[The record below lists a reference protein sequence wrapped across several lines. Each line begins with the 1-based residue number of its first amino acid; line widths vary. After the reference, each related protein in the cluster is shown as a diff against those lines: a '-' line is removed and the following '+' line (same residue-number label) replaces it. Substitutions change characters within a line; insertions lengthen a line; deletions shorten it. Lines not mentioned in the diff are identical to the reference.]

1 MKKLMFAAAVAAGLA
16 AFGEGIESA
25 NSVGYTTKTVAAD
38 TFYLIGVQ
46 FEKIG
51 QDGVAGLNDVL
62 IMKGI
67 EPVAYDNMFT
77 DAARIDVLVG
87 NAYQQYF
94 YINDADDGTESY
106 NLTGW
111 ADGAGNLISTA
122 DLAIGDGFWFHA
134 PTVSAGATLTVAGQ
148 VTESTEITLNVPS
161 GNAFVIRANPFP
173 LAVNLKDVATSGITA
188 VAYDNMFTDAARI
201 DVLVGNAYQQ
211 YFYINDADD
220 GTESYNIT
228 GWSDGAGNAVDA
240 NVIEVGASFWI
251 NSPAAG
257 TLTFTR

>member
-1 MKKLMFAAAVAAGLA
+1 MKKLMFAAAVAAAGLA
-16 AFGEGIESA
+16 FGIESA

-46 FEKIG
+46 FEKVG

-62 IMKGI
+62 IMNGI
-67 EPVAYDNMFT
+67 EPVAFDNMLT

-87 NAYQQYF
+87 NGYQQYF
-94 YINDADDGTESY
+94 YINDADDGTEVF

-122 DLAIGDGFWFHA
+122 DLALGDGFWFHA

-161 GNAFVIRANPFP
+161 GKAFAIRANPFP
-173 LAVNLKDVATSGITA
+173 LAVNLKDITTSGITA
-188 VAYDNMFTDAARI
+188 VAFDNMLTDAARI
-201 DVLVGNAYQQ
+201 DVLVGNGYQQ

-220 GTESYNIT
+220 GSETFDKL
-228 GWSDGAGNAVDA
+228 GWADGAGNLIDS
-240 NVIEVGASFWI
+240 NVIDVGASFWI

-257 TLTFTR
+257 TLTFTK

>member
-1 MKKLMFAAAVAAGLA
+1 MKKLMFAAAVAAGLV
-16 AFGEGIESA
+16 AFGDGIESA
-25 NSVGYTTKTVAAD
+25 NSVGYTTKAVAAD

-46 FEKIG
+46 FEKVG

-62 IMKGI
+62 IMDGI
-67 EPVAYDNMFT
+67 APVAFDNMLT

-87 NAYQQYF
+87 NGYQQYF
-94 YINDADDGTESY
+94 YINDADDGTEVY

-122 DLAIGDGFWFHA
+122 DLALGDGFWFHA
-134 PTVSAGATLTVAGQ
+134 PTVSAGAAITVAGQ
-148 VTESTEITLNVPS
+148 VTASSEITLNVPS
-161 GNAFVIRANPFP
+161 GKAFAIRANPFP

-188 VAYDNMFTDAARI
+188 VAFDNMLTDAARI
-201 DVLVGNAYQQ
+201 DVLVGNGYQQ

-220 GTESYNIT
+220 GSETYDKL
-228 GWSDGAGNAVDA
+228 GWADGAGNLIDS
-240 NVIEVGASFWI
+240 NVIDVGASFWI

-257 TLTFTR
+257 TLTFTK

>member
-1 MKKLMFAAAVAAGLA
+1 MKKLMFAAAVAAAGLA
-16 AFGEGIESA
+16 FGIESA

-62 IMKGI
+62 IMNGI
-67 EPVAYDNMFT
+67 EPVAFDNMLT

-87 NAYQQYF
+87 NVYQQYF
-94 YINDADDGTESY
+94 YINDADDGTEVF

-122 DLAIGDGFWFHA
+122 DLALGDGFWFHA

-148 VTESTEITLNVPS
+148 VTESTEIALNVPS
-161 GNAFVIRANPFP
+161 GKAFAIRANPFP

-188 VAYDNMFTDAARI
+188 VAFDNMLTDAARI
-201 DVLVGNAYQQ
+201 DVLVGNVYQQ
-211 YFYINDADD
+211 YFYISDADD
-220 GTESYNIT
+220 GSETFDKL
-228 GWSDGAGNAVDA
+228 GWADGAGNLIDS
-240 NVIEVGASFWI
+240 NVIDVGASFWI